1 MNSMKIL
8 KNVSINLL
16 LVFFGLFVSLVLI
29 EIVLWVL
36 YPAPHTFTYR
46 DDIIGAVFRPGD
58 SGWYSAA
65 PDGLR
70 HKVIINS
77 KGLRDKEYSYSK
89 PDGTFRILILGDS
102 MTAGLAV
109 PRKRILR
116 RCLSKNLTI

>member
-1 MNSMKIL
+1 MF
-8 KNVSINLL
+8 VSI
-16 LVFFGLFVSLVLI
+16 VLI
-29 EIVLWVL
+29 EIIIWVL

-46 DDIIGAVFRPGD
+46 DEILGSVFRPGD

-65 PDGLR
+65 PDGIR

-109 PRKRILR
+109 TRKKLFTEVLEQRLHSALGYKTPIEYG
-116 RCLSKNLTI
+116 KLTNVA